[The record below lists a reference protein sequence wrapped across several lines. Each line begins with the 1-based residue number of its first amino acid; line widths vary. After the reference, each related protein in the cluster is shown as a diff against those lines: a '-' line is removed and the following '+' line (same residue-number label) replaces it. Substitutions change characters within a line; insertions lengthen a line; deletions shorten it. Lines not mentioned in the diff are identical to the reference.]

1 MNARDYDSTNCNGEG
16 DNLLWQRLKIGPR
29 QKQAIIF
36 RSTIDNR
43 IFVTREGFEDPVYNC
58 DAFKSTERIFLEPFS
73 FKDCYYVNTTFKD
86 IKMKSD
92 DCNPTIDTSTY
103 FAMNSSLRLV
113 KYNVFGE
120 YTNIDETL
128 SNWFCKYRDEIN
140 EKGIRTR
147 IEKWISTVSDMD
159 KNLITLDCDGF
170 EPFQSFARPHIDIH
184 IGYFSNRK
192 SFTILGYQ
200 IFKSTKL
207 LHEGVMMNGNIYAN
221 ISIDQMHHW
230 SGTLTIVIG
239 SQIWLNAGELYRWV
253 NDGKFVIQTQLHK
266 SRIHGVIRIW
276 GKIPADHNDDC
287 KRRFEPGLG
296 LICKYANGVP
306 IGKCWRG
313 LLGGAWIYGELAE
326 DGEFTGKDMV
336 YINQDM
342 SVGFKGTF
350 HRGLMMNASVV
361 SITGE
366 RCNKDGMKILEF
378 VRSTSYLG
386 VTFRFKRP
394 NLDSMGDQPFV
405 LDPLDN
411 TYINVGQS
419 SIDTDEMSQ
428 ELNENGA
435 FAKEDIPPHTV
446 ISHNNGYIVNEKE
459 KHQWI
464 QNQMEILKTTK
475 KSDADLEVKF
485 EENFKK
491 SAQKYSTALR
501 CSEFLQIPGDI
512 GQMKNKYRSTWGHK
526 INHCFTRQNSQ
537 SIYYDSAQFG
547 VIVAIK
553 TLNKVNIL
561 KGQEIFLHYGY
572 SYSASPK
579 WYKDSFIKF
588 VRQQKDAE
596 NIKNPHWQHIR
607 KKVFSEA
614 NITTASDAS
623 NAVLDKLLQLYR
635 DVSEN
640 NTKYE

>member
-1 MNARDYDSTNCNGEG
+1 MEVEILARNIFIPILIVMLFPLSDGNDFSFESSKLLECNGGNGRKNMFCG
-16 DNLLWQRLKIGPR
+16 DDTYLNEI
-29 QKQAIIF
+29 
-36 RSTIDNR
+36 ST
-43 IFVTREGFEDPVYNC
+43 
-58 DAFKSTERIFLEPFS
+58 
-73 FKDCYYVNTTFKD
+73 
-86 IKMKSD
+86 
-92 DCNPTIDTSTY
+92 
-103 FAMNSSLRLV
+103 
-113 KYNVFGE
+113 
-120 YTNIDETL
+120 
-128 SNWFCKYRDEIN
+128 NWFCKYQDEVN
-140 EKGIRTR
+140 EKGIRKR
-147 IEKWISTVSDMD
+147 IETWLNIVSDND
-159 KNLITLDCDGF
+159 EALSSSNF
-170 EPFQSFARPHIDIH
+170 EGLVPFQSYEMPHIDIH
-184 IGYFSNRK
+184 IGYLANRK
-192 SFTILGYQ
+192 RIKEMKYE
-200 IFKSTKL
+200 IFKSNKL
-207 LHEGVMMNGNIYAN
+207 LNAGVMMNGNIYAN
-221 ISIDQMHHW
+221 VSTDHVNDWNGI
-230 SGTLTIVIG
+230 LTIMIG
-239 SQIWLNAGELYRWV
+239 SEIRTN
-253 NDGKFVIQTQLHK
+253 NGKLMNTVKFRIKTQLHK
-266 SRIHGVIRIW
+266 SKLHGIVRVW
-276 GKIPADHNDDC
+276 GKFPSDYNDAC
-287 KRRFEPGLG
+287 KSRIENGLG
-296 LICKYANGVP
+296 LICHYANGLP
-306 IGKCWRG
+306 KGKCWKG
-313 LLGGAWIYGELAE
+313 LLGGAWIYGEVAT
-326 DGEFTGKDMV
+326 DGEFSGNDV
-336 YINQDM
+336 AYINQDM
-342 SVGFKGTF
+342 SVGYKGVF
-350 HRGLMMNASVV
+350 HRGLMINASVV

-366 RCNKDGMKILEF
+366 RCNADGIKVLQF
-378 VRSTSYLG
+378 TKSLSYSG
-386 VTFRFKRP
+386 ITFRYKRP
-394 NLDSMGDQPFV
+394 NSDSMGDKPFV
-405 LDPLDN
+405 NDPLDN
-411 TYINVGQS
+411 KYIDIGQS
-419 SIDTDEMSQ
+419 SIDTGELSQ
-428 ELNENGA
+428 EFKENGA

-635 DVSEN
+635 DFSEN